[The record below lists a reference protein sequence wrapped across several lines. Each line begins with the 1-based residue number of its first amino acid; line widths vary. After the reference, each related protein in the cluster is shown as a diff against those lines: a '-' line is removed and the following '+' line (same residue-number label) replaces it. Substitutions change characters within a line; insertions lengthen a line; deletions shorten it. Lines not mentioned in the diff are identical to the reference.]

1 MLALLEKCEKSLA
14 QYLELKRRAFP
25 RFYFV
30 SSADLLDI
38 LSKGRDPQAITR
50 HIGKIFESIA
60 TLEYSGSSIVAIKSK
75 EGEYLKLS
83 APVTTGGA
91 VESWLADLLKGIS
104 SLLSNKFNT
113 NYLKACK

>member
-1 MLALLEKCEKSLA
+1 MLVLLEKCEKSLA

-50 HIGKIFESIA
+50 HINKIFENIA
-60 TLEYSGSSIVAIKSK
+60 TLEYSGSSIVAVTSK

-83 APVTTGGA
+83 SPVATGGA

-104 SLLSNKFNT
+104 PSPIISQQ
-113 NYLKACK
+113 

>member
-30 SSADLLDI
+30 SSGDLLDI

-50 HIGKIFESIA
+50 YINKIFESIA
-60 TLEYSGSSIVAIKSK
+60 TPEYSGSNVVAVTSK

-83 APVTTGGA
+83 NPVSTGGA
-91 VESWLADLLKGIS
+91 VESWLGDLLKGIKYDVYMIS
-104 SLLSNKFNT
+104 Q
-113 NYLKACK
+113 C

>member
-50 HIGKIFESIA
+50 HISKIFESIA
-60 TLEYSGSSIVAIKSK
+60 TLEYEGSSIVAVKSK

-91 VESWLADLLKGIS
+91 VESWLDDLLKGS
-104 SLLSNKFNT
+104 PSFS
-113 NYLKACK
+113 A